1 MTNDAK
7 GWVKSPKVLGSSL
20 RSSSG
25 FHTMKVLPS
34 LLQETMWFVLG
45 SDTISCV
52 WLSSARGVGL
62 RVQVRRDILPLAR
75 ISRGSREFGRDQIWG
90 EREGAHVKKA
100 GTGLMVANA

>member
-25 FHTMKVLPS
+25 FHTMNVLPS
-34 LLQETMWFVLG
+34 LLQETMWSVLG

-52 WLSSARGVGL
+52 RLSSARGGVYVS
-62 RVQVRRDILPLAR
+62 RSDAIFCQLAR

-100 GTGLMVANA
+100 GTGLKVANA